1 MMGVWHIRMGAG
13 AAWRR
18 TVWGEFLS
26 EYLGTFTL
34 IAFGDGV
41 VAMAVAAL
49 NQSGRAETN
58 HTIFLASGDWLLIT
72 WGWCI
77 AVVLGIYVAGGI
89 SGAHINPAV
98 TIALAVK
105 RGFPWAKVPHYIF
118 AQVAGAFTGA
128 ALVYLNYKDSIK
140 GYEHATHAVRG
151 QASSIA
157 SYSIFATFPAP
168 YFHNA
173 VGPLIDQIIGTA
185 LLVGIVLAVIDEL
198 NLPPK
203 SNLAP
208 FIIGLIV
215 AAIGMSFGANAGY
228 AINPARDFGP
238 RFFAWIAGWKG
249 VALPG
254 NYDFAT
260 HNVHN
265 YWWVPIVGPIV
276 GGIIGA
282 LVYDFFVHHVLMAR
296 GAVPAPDVEE
306 HGRVVEEVPTAAA
319 DVEARGRTVRET
331 TPEERRS

>member
-1 MMGVWHIRMGAG
+1 MGAQ

-41 VAMAVAAL
+41 VAVAVAGL

-58 HTIFLASGDWLLIT
+58 HTIFLATGDWLLIT
-72 WGWCI
+72 WGWCV

-105 RGFPWAKVPHYIF
+105 RGFPWVKVPYYIA
-118 AQVAGAFTGA
+118 AQMAGAFTGA

-140 GYEHATHAVRG
+140 SYEHVTHAVRG

-168 YFHNA
+168 FYHNN

-185 LLVGIVLAVIDEL
+185 LLVGIVLAIIDEI

-208 FIIGLIV
+208 FIIGLLV
-215 AAIGMSFGANAGY
+215 AGIGMSFGPNAGY

-254 NYDFAT
+254 NYQFSGHHIGT
-260 HNVHN
+260 
-265 YWWVPIVGPIV
+265 YWWVPIVGPII

-282 LVYDFFVHHVLMAR
+282 LVYDFFIHHVLMSR
-296 GAVPAPDVEE
+296 GALPAPDVEE
-306 HGRVVEEVPTAAA
+306 VGRVVEEKPVAPPP
-319 DVEARGRTVRET
+319 ERT
-331 TPEERRS
+331 P

>member
-1 MMGVWHIRMGAG
+1 V
-13 AAWRR
+13 
-18 TVWGEFLS
+18 S
-26 EYLGTFTL
+26 
-34 IAFGDGV
+34 
-41 VAMAVAAL
+41 AL
-49 NQSGRAETN
+49 NQSGRAESN

-77 AVVLGIYVAGGI
+77 AVVLAIYVAGGI

-98 TIALAVK
+98 TIALAVR

-118 AQVAGAFTGA
+118 AQMAGAFTGA

-157 SYSIFATFPAP
+157 SYSIFATFPSG
-168 YFHNA
+168 YFHNP
-173 VGPLIDQIIGTA
+173 VGPFIDELIGTA

-215 AAIGMSFGANAGY
+215 AAIGISFGANSGY

-238 RFFAWIAGWKG
+238 RLFAYFAGWDG

-254 NYDFAT
+254 NYG
-260 HNVHN
+260 NVN
-265 YWWVPIVGPIV
+265 WYWWLPIVAPIVGAV
-276 GGIIGA
+276 IGA
-282 LVYDFFVHHVLMAR
+282 LAYDFFIHHGLRAR
-296 GAVPAPDVEE
+296 GAVPAPDVAE
-306 HGRVVEEVPTAAA
+306 HGRVAEEVPAAAAA
-319 DVEARGRTVRET
+319 DVVREPPPEART
-331 TPEERRS
+331 

>member
-1 MMGVWHIRMGAG
+1 MGVWHVRMGAG

-41 VAMAVAAL
+41 VAMAVSAL
-49 NQSGRAETN
+49 NQSGRAQNNT
-58 HTIFLASGDWLLIT
+58 TIFLASGDWLLIT
-72 WGWCI
+72 WGWCM
-77 AVVLGIYVAGGI
+77 AVVLAIYVAGGI

-105 RGFPWAKVPHYIF
+105 RGFPWAKVPHYIL
-118 AQVAGAFTGA
+118 AQVTGAFTGA

-140 GYEHATHAVRG
+140 AYEGATHAARG

-157 SYSIFATFPAP
+157 SYSIFATFPAG
-168 YFHNA
+168 YFHNP
-173 VGPLIDQIIGTA
+173 VGPFIDELIGTA
-185 LLVGIVLAVIDEL
+185 LLVGIVLAVIDEF

-208 FIIGLIV
+208 WIIGLIV
-215 AAIGMSFGANAGY
+215 AAIGMSYGANTGY

-238 RFFAWIAGWKG
+238 RLFAWFAGWDG

-254 NYDFAT
+254 NYG
-260 HNVHN
+260 NVN
-265 YWWVPIVGPIV
+265 WYWWLPIVAPIT
-276 GGIIGA
+276 GAIIGA
-282 LVYDFFVHHVLMAR
+282 LVYDFFIHHVLRAR

-306 HGRVVEEVPTAAA
+306 RGRVVEEKPTAPTSAPP
-319 DVEARGRTVRET
+319 DVG
-331 TPEERRS
+331 

>member
-1 MMGVWHIRMGAG
+1 MRGVWYSRMGPG

-26 EYLGTFTL
+26 EYLGTFVL

-49 NQSGRAETN
+49 NQSGRAAN
-58 HTIFLASGDWLLIT
+58 DHTIFLASGDWLLIT
-72 WGWCI
+72 WGWCM
-77 AVVLGIYVAGGI
+77 AVVLAIYVAGGI

-98 TIALAVK
+98 TIALAV
-105 RGFPWAKVPHYIF
+105 RRAFPWAKVPHYIL
-118 AQVAGAFTGA
+118 AQVSGAFTGA
-128 ALVYLNYKDSIK
+128 ALVYLNYNDAIK

-151 QASSIA
+151 ETSSIA
-157 SYSIFATFPAP
+157 SYSIFATFPSG

-173 VGPLIDQIIGTA
+173 VGPLIDQVIGTA

-203 SNLAP
+203 SNVAP

-215 AAIGMSFGANAGY
+215 AAIGMSYGANAGY

-238 RFFAWIAGWKG
+238 RFFAWIAGWDG

-254 NYDFAT
+254 NYG
-260 HNVHN
+260 NVGSF
-265 YWWVPIVGPIV
+265 WWIPIVGPIV

-282 LVYDFFVHHVLMAR
+282 VVYDVFIHHGLLAR
-296 GAVPAPDVEE
+296 GEPPAPDVEVKGE
-306 HGRVVEEVPTAAA
+306 VVEERPVT
-319 DVEARGRTVRET
+319 E
-331 TPEERRS
+331 

>member
-1 MMGVWHIRMGAG
+1 MMGVWHVRMGAG
-13 AAWRR
+13 AAWRQ

-26 EYLGTFTL
+26 EYLGTFVL

-49 NQSGRAETN
+49 NQSGRAESN

-72 WGWCI
+72 WGWCM
-77 AVVLGIYVAGGI
+77 AVVLAIYVAGGI

-98 TIALAVK
+98 TIALAVR

-128 ALVYLNYKDSIK
+128 ALVYLNYKDAIK
-140 GYEHATHAVRG
+140 SYEGATHAVRG

-157 SYSIFATFPAP
+157 SYSIFATFPSG
-168 YFHNA
+168 YFHNP
-173 VGPLIDQIIGTA
+173 VGPFIDELIGTA
-185 LLVGIVLAVIDEL
+185 LLVGIVLAIIDEI

-208 FIIGLIV
+208 FIIGLLV
-215 AAIGMSFGANAGY
+215 SAIGMSYGANSGY

-238 RFFAWIAGWKG
+238 RLFAWFAGWDG

-254 NYDFAT
+254 NYG
-260 HNVHN
+260 NVN
-265 YWWVPIVGPIV
+265 WYWWLPIVAPIV

-282 LVYDFFVHHVLMAR
+282 AAYDFFIHHGLRAR
-296 GAVPAPDVEE
+296 GAVPAPDVAE
-306 HGRVVEEVPTAAA
+306 HGRVVEEVPAAAAA
-319 DVEARGRTVRET
+319 DVVREPPPEART
-331 TPEERRS
+331 

>member
-1 MMGVWHIRMGAG
+1 MAGVWHTRMGAG
-13 AAWRR
+13 ARWRQ

-26 EYLGTFTL
+26 EYLGTFVL

-49 NQSGRAETN
+49 NQSGRAATS

-72 WGWCI
+72 WGWCM

-98 TIALAVK
+98 TIALAVR
-105 RGFPWAKVPHYIF
+105 RGFPWAKVPYYIL
-118 AQVAGAFTGA
+118 AQVSGAFTGA
-128 ALVYLNYKDSIK
+128 ALVYLNYKDAIK

-151 QASSIA
+151 QTSSIA
-157 SYSIFATFPAP
+157 SYSIFATFPSGV
-168 YFHNA
+168 FHNQ
-173 VGPLIDQIIGTA
+173 VGPFIDELIGTA

-208 FIIGLIV
+208 FVVGLIV
-215 AAIGMSFGANAGY
+215 AAIGMSYGANSGY

-238 RFFAWIAGWKG
+238 RLLAWAAGWGG
-249 VALPG
+249 VAFPG
-254 NYDFAT
+254 NYG
-260 HNVHN
+260 NVGS
-265 YWWVPIVGPIV
+265 YWWIPVVAPIV

-282 LVYDFFVHHVLMAR
+282 LAYDFFIHHGLMAR

-306 HGRVVEEVPTAAA
+306 RGRVVEETPAAGA
-319 DVEARGRTVRET
+319 TQAEARGRTVSESP
-331 TPEERRS
+331 PEERR